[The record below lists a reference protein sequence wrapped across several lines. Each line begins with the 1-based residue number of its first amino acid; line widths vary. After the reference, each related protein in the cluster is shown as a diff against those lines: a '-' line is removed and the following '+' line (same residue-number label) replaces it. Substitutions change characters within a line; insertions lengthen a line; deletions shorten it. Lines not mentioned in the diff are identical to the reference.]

1 MLNFIY
7 SFHILG
13 FTYILLKSE
22 GYFLLVTTHVVLL
35 GLIRIFW
42 WRTTVCNEVEIST
55 WKCLGFSVKATSKA
69 IDTTR
74 RGDFKVIFTVMIYF
88 QCMTCVFRLYEKWPS
103 LTEAR
108 YQKMLCF
115 HENINLWEMLI
126 SISYVKIVNLLL

>member
-1 MLNFIY
+1 MLSFIY

-13 FTYILLKSE
+13 FTYTILLKSE

-42 WRTTVCNEVEIST
+42 WRTTVCNKVEIST
-55 WKCLGFSVKATSKA
+55 CKCLGFSVKAASKA

-74 RGDFKVIFTVMIYF
+74 RGDFKVIFTIMIYF
-88 QCMTCVFRLYEKWPS
+88 QCITCAFRLYEKWPS
-103 LTEAR
+103 LAEVR
-108 YQKMLCF
+108 KCF
-115 HENINLWEMLI
+115 HENINSWEMLI